1 MNSITDFIEKY
12 HLDTFEEVLELKYID
27 KINFLNDLNILL
39 NTICR
44 IFDKITTIFSL
55 RGGQVLMSLA
65 KLKNS
70 EEIISKTDVQNC
82 LNLDRREKL
91 IHAFDFLLEHNYI
104 EIKKKTSKFHVV
116 KLNENDNPDFKLF
129 REIVQKFWI
138 SPEEEK
144 NKTKKWGDENK

>member
-1 MNSITDFIEKY
+1 MNSINDFIEKY
-12 HLDTFEEVLELKYID
+12 HLDSFDEVLELKINK
-27 KINFLNDLNILL
+27 KINFFNDLTALL
-39 NTICR
+39 KTICR
-44 IFDKITTIFSL
+44 IFDKMTTIFSI

-65 KLKNS
+65 KLQGT
-70 EEIISKTDVQNC
+70 EEVISKTDVLNS

-104 EIKKKTSKFHVV
+104 EIKKKTSKFHMV

-129 REIVQKFWI
+129 REIVQKFWT

-144 NKTKKWGDENK
+144 NKTKLWSDVK

>member
-1 MNSITDFIEKY
+1 MNSIKDFIEKY
-12 HLDTFEEVLELKYID
+12 HLDRFNEALELKGRD
-27 KINFLNDLNILL
+27 KINFYNDLEALL

-44 IFDKITTIFSL
+44 IFDKITTAFSL

-65 KLKNS
+65 KLQAS
-70 EEIISKTDVQNC
+70 EEVISKTDVMNS
-82 LNLDRREKL
+82 LNIDRREKL

-104 EIKKKTSKFHVV
+104 EIKKKTSKFHMV
-116 KLNENDNPDFKLF
+116 KLNEDDNPDFKLF

-144 NKTKKWGDENK
+144 NKSKLWSNEK